1 MRHAERWTVAGM
13 VRETNLMLQKMFAGR
28 SGSVMT
34 RRPAEQPR
42 DTRSAELLWLRD
54 LALVL
59 AGLALT
65 LVLTLTAWRH
75 AADNDPI
82 LYQSY
87 ARAFWTAHPR
97 FAALPREYPPLSV
110 LVFTLTLLPPGIDP
124 RVAFALWSAL
134 LFVAGY
140 LAFLRFSGRAAALR
154 YAIYLLVGAQG
165 TLLTRFDLF
174 PALATVGA
182 LWAVQRRRFPLAY
195 LLLGIGVA
203 LKVYPIFLIP
213 VVAIEQWR
221 VVRTSGPPAHGMRQ
235 VVSAL
240 RPVAVGIA
248 VCVATILLG
257 LFLPAVRDPRA
268 VAAVTRYALAR
279 PVEVES
285 LAGTLVW
292 LGTLLGVP
300 ASMRFTFGS
309 NNLFSPLSPV
319 TSALTSLL
327 LPVGCLLLYWW
338 QLRGK
343 VPAGRA
349 FLACL
354 GIVVLTNHVLSAQ
367 YVIWLLPVAAAV
379 GGSTPL
385 WVTTWI
391 AIGALTSL
399 EYPILYEIAGWV
411 HSDAYRG
418 WFLLVVALR
427 NALLIVAT
435 VLTAVNHPL
444 AWRFG
449 FREQQSTSLEP
460 RARETAP

>member
-1 MRHAERWTVAGM
+1 
-13 VRETNLMLQKMFAGR
+13 MLRR
-28 SGSVMT
+28 S
-34 RRPAEQPR
+34 AWWAR
-42 DTRSAELLWLRD
+42 DTRQQLLYVRD

-65 LVLTLTAWRH
+65 LVLTLTAWSH
-75 AADNDPI
+75 ASDNDPI

-97 FAALPREYPPLSV
+97 FASLPREYPPLSV
-110 LVFTLTLLPPGIDP
+110 LVFTLTLLPPGMDP

-134 LFVAGY
+134 LFLAGY
-140 LAFLRFSGRAAALR
+140 LAFIRFSGRAAALR

-165 TLLTRFDLF
+165 TLLSRFDLF

-203 LKVYPIFLIP
+203 LKVYPIFLVP

-221 VVRTSGPPAHGMRQ
+221 VLRASG
-235 VVSAL
+235 VSSGATPGASRNLPSLVSTL
-240 RPVAVGIA
+240 RPVAAGIA
-248 VCVATILLG
+248 VCAATILLG

-268 VAAVTRYALAR
+268 VASVAQYAAAR

-292 LGTLLGVP
+292 LGTLAGMP
-300 ASMRFTFGS
+300 ATMRFTFGS

-319 TSALTSLL
+319 ASALTSLL
-327 LPVGCLLLYWW
+327 LPVGCLALYVW

-343 VPAGRA
+343 VSAGRA

-367 YVIWLLPVAAAV
+367 YLIWLLPVAAVA
-379 GGSTPL
+379 GAETPL
-385 WVTTWI
+385 WMTTWI

-399 EYPILYEIAGWV
+399 EYPILYELAGWV

-418 WFLLVVALR
+418 WFLFEVAVR
-427 NALLIVAT
+427 NTLLILAT
-435 VLTAVNHPL
+435 VLTAVDIPL
-444 AWRFG
+444 AQRLGRRLG
-449 FREQQSTSLEP
+449 FSERRTAPLEP
-460 RARETAP
+460 RARKSAL

>member
-1 MRHAERWTVAGM
+1 
-13 VRETNLMLQKMFAGR
+13 MLRR
-28 SGSVMT
+28 S
-34 RRPAEQPR
+34 AWWAR
-42 DTRSAELLWLRD
+42 DTRQQLLYVRD

-65 LVLTLTAWRH
+65 LVLTLTAWSH
-75 AADNDPI
+75 ASDNDPI

-97 FAALPREYPPLSV
+97 FASLPREYPPLSV
-110 LVFTLTLLPPGIDP
+110 LVFTLTLLPPGMDP

-134 LFVAGY
+134 LFLAGY
-140 LAFLRFSGRAAALR
+140 LAFIRFSGRAAALR

-165 TLLTRFDLF
+165 TLLSRFDLF

-203 LKVYPIFLIP
+203 LKVYPIFLVP

-221 VVRTSGPPAHGMRQ
+221 VLRASG
-235 VVSAL
+235 VSSGATPGASRNLPSLVSTL
-240 RPVAVGIA
+240 RPVAAGIA
-248 VCVATILLG
+248 VCAATILLG

-268 VAAVTRYALAR
+268 VASVAQYAAAR

-292 LGTLLGVP
+292 LGTLAGMP
-300 ASMRFTFGS
+300 ATMRFTFGS

-319 TSALTSLL
+319 ASALTSLL
-327 LPVGCLLLYWW
+327 LPVGCLALYVW

-343 VPAGRA
+343 VSAGRA

-367 YVIWLLPVAAAV
+367 YLIWLLPVAAVA
-379 GGSTPL
+379 GGETPL
-385 WVTTWI
+385 WMTTWI

-399 EYPILYEIAGWV
+399 EYPILYELAGWV

-418 WFLLVVALR
+418 WFLFEVAVR
-427 NALLIVAT
+427 NTLLIPAT
-435 VLTAVNHPL
+435 VLTAVDIPL
-444 AWRFG
+444 AQRLGRRLGFG
-449 FREQQSTSLEP
+449 EQRTAPLEP
-460 RARETAP
+460 RARESAL